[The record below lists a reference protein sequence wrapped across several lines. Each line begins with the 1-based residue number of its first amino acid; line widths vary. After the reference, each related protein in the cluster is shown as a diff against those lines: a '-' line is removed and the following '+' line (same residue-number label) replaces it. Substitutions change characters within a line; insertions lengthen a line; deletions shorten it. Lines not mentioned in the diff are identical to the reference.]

1 VGQFEVDSG
10 FGHAYNVSM
19 IHALVIAGI
28 VVLVVAILLYI
39 VLMLRLSPEE
49 YERVTRNWPEGE

>member
-1 VGQFEVDSG
+1 LRVDGG
-10 FGHAYNVSM
+10 FGQAYNVSM

-28 VVLVVAILLYI
+28 VVLVGAILLYI